1 MCYIIMIALQIL
13 CFTLVLQWNTAQV
26 DANSFCSTNDLHAL
40 ILARGG
46 SKGIPLKNLVEVN
59 GLSLLS
65 RSIITISNSSCF
77 KHIWVSTDD
86 EKIALEAKKYGALV
100 HIRPEEYA
108 RDETSSI
115 EAIKEFLEAHQTIQ
129 NFALFQC
136 TSVFL
141 KEKYI
146 KEAVDKF
153 QSHDCVFS
161 VKRSHQL
168 RWKLVDKQI
177 LPDNFNLKARPRRQD
192 WKGDMVEAGMFYLS
206 KRVLA
211 TKGLLQNE
219 NCAVVEIAAEDG
231 LEIDTYRDLT
241 IARCIMDNNA

>member
-1 MCYIIMIALQIL
+1 MNALQFL
-13 CFTLVLQWNTAQV
+13 CFTIVLQWDNAQV
-26 DANSFCSTNDLHAL
+26 DANLHCSANDLHAL

-46 SKGIPLKNLVEVN
+46 SKGIPYKNLVEIN
-59 GLSLLS
+59 GLSLLA
-65 RSIITISNSSCF
+65 RSIITISNSTCF

-115 EAIKEFLEAHQTIQ
+115 EAIKEFLGAHKTIQ

-141 KEKYI
+141 REKYI
-146 KEAVDKF
+146 EQAVDKF

-161 VKRSHQL
+161 VKRSHKL
-168 RWKLVDKQI
+168 RWKFVGEQI
-177 LPDNFNLKARPRRQD
+177 LPDNFYLRARPRRQD
-192 WKGDMVEAGMFYLS
+192 WRGDIVEAGMFYLS
-206 KRVLA
+206 KRMLA
-211 TKGLLQNE
+211 IKGLLQNE

-241 IARCIMDNNA
+241 IARCIMNSKS